1 MNTIPCQGRIR
12 LIEVSR
18 DRFLSSTTAAAFDDI
33 AILAA
38 DICQTPVALISLI
51 DSQCQCLKSTF
62 GVEKVAAQRYLD
74 FSTYA
79 ILQPELCQNNIS
91 IIQDT
96 LTDKRFA
103 KNALVRIPPE
113 IRFYAGVPL
122 LTSEGMMLGA
132 ISAIDF
138 QPRSF
143 SLQQQ
148 QALQLL
154 SRICVAQLNL
164 TNASQ
169 IINQCQRSEIGLSKR
184 EITYFTFKESY
195 LGAVTI
201 PNKIDLN
208 QFKLANG
215 TELPLAPIANAIAEG
230 VVITDPSQPDNPI
243 IYSNPA
249 FSQITG
255 YQLAEIIGRNCRFLQ
270 GAETDPEALAEI
282 RTAIAEKREI
292 KTTLLNYR
300 KNGQPFWNNLKIS
313 PIFADNGELIYFV
326 GIQSDITERKEA
338 EAKLLERSHLS
349 NLAAEVGTILGGVG
363 TLADILQHC
372 AQVLVEHLPVAQV
385 GIWTTNEKTQMLE
398 LQVIA
403 PVSASNLFTQCY
415 QPQKGTEICLVAEH
429 IPPSNL
435 LTYPLIVEERLVGAV
450 ALASSQPLSTAT
462 QEFLQWIVNAIAI
475 AIDRSWAKIALM
487 ARREGLLFRLAN
499 QIRNSLDL
507 NTILGTAVNEIRTL
521 LQVDCCN
528 FVWCWINPIYPT
540 LSVTHE
546 ANADSNSP
554 SFLGNCP
561 SKQLIPL
568 AKKIANLQTLRVDNI
583 TCDSHLESEIQTLLI
598 SLGVTSQLL
607 IPLKTRAGQLGGIVC
622 SQRSGSRPWSDS
634 EVELLQAVVD
644 QLAIAIDQAELFAQ
658 TRAAALAAQTQ
669 AQQLEYTLQDLK
681 QTESRLIQTEKMSS
695 LGQMV
700 AGIAHEINN
709 PVNFITGNLTHT
721 SSYIHDLLDVLHLY
735 QQHYP
740 QPAPEIQSLVDEV
753 DLEFLLDDLPRMLSS
768 MHLGAER
775 IRQIVLSLRSFSRL
789 DEAEMKPADIH
800 EGIDS
805 TLLILQHRCKPTAS
819 FEGIEI
825 VKNYGTLPLV
835 ECYPGQLNQVF
846 MNILVNAMDA
856 LESQTHPRIITISTE
871 VVSGEESQACLGI
884 DSSVLIRIHDNGLGM
899 NENVNKRLFD
909 PFFTTKPVG
918 KGTGLGLAI
927 SYQIVV
933 EKHKGILK
941 CLSEPGEGAEF
952 WIQIPL
958 KQQVSS

>member
-1 MNTIPCQGRIR
+1 MNTIPYQGSTG
-12 LIEVSR
+12 LEKVSHEQ
-18 DRFLSSTTAAAFDDI
+18 FLSSPAIATFDT
-33 AILAA
+33 LAHLVA
-38 DICQTPVALISLI
+38 DICQTPVGLISLI
-51 DSQCQCLKSTF
+51 DSKCQYLKSTF
-62 GVEKVAAQRYLD
+62 GVETAAAQRYLA

-79 ILQPELCQNNIS
+79 ILQPEICQTNIC
-91 IIQDT
+91 IIRDT

-103 KNALVRIPPE
+103 KTTLVRVPPE

-122 LTSEGMMLGA
+122 LTPAGIMLGA
-132 ISAIDF
+132 LSAIDY
-138 QPRSF
+138 QPRSL

-154 SRICVAQLNL
+154 SQICVTQLSL
-164 TNASQ
+164 TNPNQ
-169 IINQCQRSEIGLSKR
+169 IINQGERAEIAIGCSTLMENYLDAIALS
-184 EITYFTFKESY
+184 
-195 LGAVTI
+195 
-201 PNKIDLN
+201 NKIALN

-230 VVITDPSQPDNPI
+230 VVITDPSQTDNPI
-243 IYSNPA
+243 IYCNPA
-249 FSQITG
+249 FAQITG
-255 YQLAEIIGRNCRFLQ
+255 YQLTEIIGRNCRFLQ
-270 GAETDPEALAEI
+270 GAETDPKALAEI
-282 RTAIAEKREI
+282 RTAITQKREI

-300 KNGQPFWNNLKIS
+300 KNGQPFWNELKIS

-372 AQVLVEHLPVAQV
+372 AQVLVEHLPVTQV
-385 GIWTTNEKTQMLE
+385 GIWTTNEKTQILE

-403 PVSASNLFTQCY
+403 PVSASNLFTKCC
-415 QPQKGTEICLVAEH
+415 QPEKGTEICLVAEH
-429 IPPSNL
+429 IPPRNL
-435 LTYPLIVEERLVGAV
+435 ANYPLIVEERLVGAV
-450 ALASSQPLSTAT
+450 ALASSQPLSAAA

-583 TCDSHLESEIQTLLI
+583 TCDSHLESEIQALLI

-669 AQQLEYTLQDLK
+669 AQQLEHTLQDLK

-805 TLLILQHRCKPTAS
+805 TLLILQHRCKPTSS
-819 FEGIEI
+819 FEGIEV

-871 VVSGEESQACLGI
+871 VVSGKESQACLGI
-884 DSSVLIRIHDNGLGM
+884 DSSVLIRIRDNGAGM

-941 CLSEPGEGAEF
+941 CLSEPGQGAEF

>member
-1 MNTIPCQGRIR
+1 MNTIPCQGSTG
-12 LIEVSR
+12 LEKVSQEQ
-18 DRFLSSTTAAAFDDI
+18 FLSSPAIAAFDN
-33 AILAA
+33 LARLVA
-38 DICQTPVALISLI
+38 NICQTPVGLISLI
-51 DSQCQCLKSTF
+51 DSQRQYIKSSF
-62 GVEKVAAQRYLD
+62 GVETAAAQRYLA

-79 ILQPELCQNNIS
+79 ILQPEICQRNIC
-91 IIQDT
+91 IIRDT

-103 KNALVRIPPE
+103 KTTLVRVPPE

-122 LTSEGMMLGA
+122 LSPEGIMLGA
-132 ISAIDF
+132 LSAIDY
-138 QPRSF
+138 QPRSL
-143 SLQQQ
+143 SRQQQ

-154 SRICVAQLNL
+154 SQICVSQLSL
-164 TNASQ
+164 TNPDQMIDQYERA
-169 IINQCQRSEIGLSKR
+169 EIGIGCSKLMENYLDAIALS
-184 EITYFTFKESY
+184 
-195 LGAVTI
+195 
-201 PNKIDLN
+201 NKIAPN
-208 QFKLANG
+208 QLKLAINA
-215 TELPLAPIANAIAEG
+215 EFPLMPIANAIAEG

-243 IYSNPA
+243 IYCNPA
-249 FSQITG
+249 FAQITG
-255 YQLAEIIGRNCRFLQ
+255 YQLTEIIGRNCRFLQ
-270 GAETDPEALAEI
+270 GAETDPAALAEI
-282 RTAIAEKREI
+282 RVAIAQKREI

-300 KNGQPFWNNLKIS
+300 KNGQPFWNELKIS

-326 GIQSDITERKEA
+326 GIQSDITERKQA
-338 EAKLLERSHLS
+338 EAKLLERSQLS
-349 NLAAEVGTILGGVG
+349 ELAAEVSTILGGVG

-372 AQVLVEHLPVAQV
+372 AQVLVEHLPVTQV
-385 GIWTTNEKTQMLE
+385 GIWTANEKTQMLE

-415 QPQKGTEICLVAEH
+415 QPQEGTEICLVAEH
-429 IPPSNL
+429 IQPSNL
-435 LTYPLIVEERLVGAV
+435 LTYPLILEERLVGAV
-450 ALASSQPLSTAT
+450 ALASSQPLSAAA

-561 SKQLIPL
+561 PKQLIPL

-583 TCDSHLESEIQTLLI
+583 TCDSHLESEIQALLI

-669 AQQLEYTLQDLK
+669 AQQLEHTLQDLK

-740 QPAPEIQSLVDEV
+740 QPVPEIQSLVDEV

-805 TLLILQHRCKPTAS
+805 TLLILQHRCKPTSS

-871 VVSGEESQACLGI
+871 VVSGKESQACLGI
-884 DSSVLIRIHDNGLGM
+884 DSSVLIRIRDNGAGM

-941 CLSEPGEGAEF
+941 CLSEPGQGAEF

-958 KQQVSS
+958 KQQISS